1 MRRIAL
7 VFFML
12 PLLAPAWTDQ
22 DENRWRALND
32 ELRCLVC
39 QNQSIA
45 ESAAPLAEDLRAQTR
60 QMIEA
65 GKSDKDIR
73 QYMTARYGD
82 FVLYRPPFKPTTWL
96 LWLGPLLMLLVGAAM
111 VLRMRRTAALMQ
123 SAAEGEREQTHAD
136 VERLLKD
143 IDND

>member
-1 MRRIAL
+1 MRLIGFL
-7 VFFML
+7 MLLL
-12 PLLAPAWTDQ
+12 PLLAQADWSAQ
-22 DENRWRALND
+22 DERRWRALND

-60 QMIEA
+60 QMIES
-65 GKSDKDIR
+65 GQSDKQIR

-96 LWLGPLLMLLVGAAM
+96 LWVGPLLMLIFGAGLVW
-111 VLRMRRTAALMQ
+111 RMRRGVAQGAGR
-123 SAAEGEREQTHAD
+123 SAEQTHAE

>member
-1 MRRIAL
+1 MMLRWSMIIVAL
-7 VFFML
+7 L
-12 PLLAPAWTDQ
+12 PLLAQAWSDQ
-22 DENRWRALND
+22 DENRWRALNE

-45 ESAAPLAEDLRAQTR
+45 ESAAPLAKDLRAQSR

-65 GKSDKDIR
+65 GKSDAQIR
-73 QYMTARYGD
+73 EYMTNRYGD

-96 LWLGPLLMLLVGAAM
+96 LWFGPLLMLLLGVAL
-111 VLRMRRTAALMQ
+111 VWRMRRGVVANGHAAN
-123 SAAEGEREQTHAD
+123 REQTHQD
-136 VERLLKD
+136 IERLLKD

>member
-1 MRRIAL
+1 MRWMGL
-7 VFFML
+7 VVLLL
-12 PLLAPAWTDQ
+12 PLLAHAWSER
-22 DENRWRALND
+22 DENRWRALNE

-60 QMIEA
+60 QMIA
-65 GKSDKDIR
+65 SGKTDNEIR

-96 LWLGPLLMLLVGAAM
+96 LWLGPVLMLLLGFGLVWRVRRGEAVSPAAP
-111 VLRMRRTAALMQ
+111 AQ
-123 SAAEGEREQTHAD
+123 QQTHAD

-143 IDND
+143 IDDD

>member
-1 MRRIAL
+1 MLRWSMIVVVAL
-7 VFFML
+7 L
-12 PLLAPAWTDQ
+12 PLLAQAWSDQ
-22 DENRWRALND
+22 DENRWRALNE

-45 ESAAPLAEDLRAQTR
+45 ESAAPLAEDLRAQSR

-65 GKSDKDIR
+65 GKSDAQIR
-73 QYMTARYGD
+73 EYMTNRYGD

-96 LWLGPLLMLLVGAAM
+96 LWFGPLLMLLLGVAL
-111 VLRMRRTAALMQ
+111 VWRMRRGVVANGNAAN
-123 SAAEGEREQTHAD
+123 REQTHQD
-136 VERLLKD
+136 IERLLKD

>member
-1 MRRIAL
+1 MRLIGL
-7 VFFML
+7 LILLL
-12 PLLAPAWTDQ
+12 PLLAQADWSAQ
-22 DENRWRALND
+22 DERRWRALND

-65 GKSDKDIR
+65 GQSNKQIR
-73 QYMTARYGD
+73 QYMTDRYGD
-82 FVLYRPPFKPTTWL
+82 FVLYRPPFNPTTWL
-96 LWLGPLLMLLVGAAM
+96 LWLGPLLMLLIGAGL
-111 VLRMRRTAALMQ
+111 VWRMRHVASQNSTQ
-123 SAAEGEREQTHAD
+123 SPEQTHAD

-143 IDND
+143 IDNE

>member
-1 MRRIAL
+1 MLRWSMIVVAL
-7 VFFML
+7 L
-12 PLLAPAWTDQ
+12 PLLAQAWSDQ
-22 DENRWRALND
+22 DENRWRALNE

-45 ESAAPLAEDLRAQTR
+45 ESAAPLAKDLRAQSR

-65 GKSDKDIR
+65 GKSDAQIR
-73 QYMTARYGD
+73 EYMTNRYGD

-96 LWLGPLLMLLVGAAM
+96 LWFGPLLMLLLGVAL
-111 VLRMRRTAALMQ
+111 VWRMRRGVVANGHAAN
-123 SAAEGEREQTHAD
+123 REQTHQD
-136 VERLLKD
+136 IERLLKD

>member
-12 PLLAPAWTDQ
+12 PLLAHAWTDQ

-123 SAAEGEREQTHAD
+123 SAAEVEREQTHAD